1 MIELVR
7 GDPLYPVKL
16 LDLPRPPEP
25 LWCAG
30 DASLLQREAIA
41 IVGTRRMTS
50 YGERIARE
58 LGLAC
63 ARAGV
68 VVVSGL
74 ATGIDSTAHAAA
86 LDGGHTTVAVLGEGL
101 SAFNA
106 YGRRR
111 RLAARIRAEGCIVS
125 EYQPL
130 FPGDGWTFAKR
141 NATIAALARAVVVV
155 EAPHGSGALITAED
169 ARRLGRELLAVP
181 GPLGAPASEGTNALI
196 ACGLARAVTGPES
209 LGLAAARAVPS
220 GHTRHASD
228 DLLARLA
235 AGPLSPDALAGEEEH
250 LAELVLC
257 GRVVALPDGRFAR
270 T

>member
-1 MIELVR
+1 MIELAPD
-7 GDPLYPVKL
+7 DPRYPAKL
-16 LDLPRPPEP
+16 RDLPHPPEP

-30 DASLLQREAIA
+30 DASLLSRESIA

-58 LGLAC
+58 LALAC

-86 LDGGHTTVAVLGEGL
+86 LDGGGTTVAVLGEGL
-101 SAFNA
+101 GAFSA

-111 RLAARIRAEGCIVS
+111 RLAARIRAHGSMVS
-125 EYQPL
+125 EYPPL
-130 FPGDGWTFAKR
+130 APALTWTFAKR

-209 LGLAAARAVPS
+209 LGLDAARSTVAPVDD
-220 GHTRHASD
+220 ASN

-235 AGPLSPDALAGEEEH
+235 AGPLDPDALAGSEAQ
-250 LAELVLC
+250 LAELLLS
-257 GRVVALPDGRFAR
+257 GRVTALPDGRFAR
-270 T
+270 V